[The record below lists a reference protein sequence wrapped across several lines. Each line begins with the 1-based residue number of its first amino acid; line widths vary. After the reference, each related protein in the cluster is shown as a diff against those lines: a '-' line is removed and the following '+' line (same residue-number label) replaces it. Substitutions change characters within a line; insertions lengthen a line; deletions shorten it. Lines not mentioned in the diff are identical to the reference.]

1 MAGTLAHASPYKY
14 KCMYQA
20 KVVSEHELQA
30 YRPHD
35 QQAVK
40 ALPTEPCQSLPY
52 ALLDRSGVTSW
63 RVTFAM
69 FTDYRAIPEE
79 PTEP

>member
-20 KVVSEHELQA
+20 KVVSERELQA

-40 ALPTEPCQSLPY
+40 GLPTEPCQSLPY
-52 ALLDRSGVTSW
+52 CAPIRGDLW

-69 FTDYRAIPEE
+69 FTCRTIPEE